1 LYVQHGISLKHTA
14 AAFGVVALGLTLAAC
29 GGSGNNGNPFPVKGG
44 TSAAGG
50 SGSGSSSSGGV
61 VSQSGQGARLNATTL
76 SGADIAAD
84 VESADSWLPSDLKLV
99 GSGGQNSG
107 SAILTNSYYKIPSM
121 SCIELGQEYGGPA
134 FGEQAYYSNSA
145 LNSSNTAG
153 YEWAV
158 YEFPT
163 AADAQSF
170 VKDLAAKF
178 ASCGKFSGKNTS
190 GGQVSG
196 SYSVGPASEAQVP
209 MADTAFDAHV
219 TVTASQ
225 TANADLVAAAD
236 GNIVVFGGSVALSSA
251 TLSQS
256 PTPAAVVENILSAVG
271 TGVADQPSPTTG
283 IPTTTAV
290 PEISIPALPSV
301 DTGAGQ

>member
-1 LYVQHGISLKHTA
+1 MQHSISLKYA
-14 AAFGVVALGLTLAAC
+14 AAALSAVALGLSLTAC

-44 TSAAGG
+44 TSTAGG

-61 VSQSGQGARLNATTL
+61 ISQTGQGARLDATTL
-76 SGADIAAD
+76 TGSDIAAD

-99 GSGGQNSG
+99 GSGGSNSG
-107 SAILTNSYYKIPSM
+107 SAILANSYYKIPSM
-121 SCIELGQEYGGPA
+121 TCIEMGQEYGGA
-134 FGEQAYYSNSA
+134 GFGEQAYYSNSA
-145 LNSSNTAG
+145 LNSDGTAG

-158 YEFPT
+158 YEFPSAT
-163 AADAQSF
+163 DAQSF
-170 VKDLAAKF
+170 VKDMASKF
-178 ASCGKFSGKNTS
+178 ASCGQFSGKNTS

-196 SYSVGPASEAQVP
+196 SYTVGPTSEAQVP

-219 TVTASQ
+219 TVTAAQ
-225 TANADLVAAAD
+225 TANADLVAASD

-256 PTPAAVVENILSAVG
+256 PTPAAVVQDIMSAVA
-271 TGVADQPSPTTG
+271 TGVADQPPATSD

-290 PEISIPALPSV
+290 PEISIPALPSI
-301 DTGAGQ
+301 DTGAGR

>member
-1 LYVQHGISLKHTA
+1 MHNTISLKYVA
-14 AAFGVVALGLTLAAC
+14 AAFGVVALGLSLTAC

-44 TSAAGG
+44 STAAGG

-61 VSQSGQGARLNATTL
+61 VSQTGQGARLNATTL
-76 SGADIAAD
+76 TGADIAAD

-99 GSGGQNSG
+99 TSGGSNSG
-107 SAILTNSYYKIPSM
+107 PQILANKYYDIPKM

-145 LNSSNTAG
+145 LNGSNSGG

-163 AADAQSF
+163 AADAQTF
-170 VKDLAAKF
+170 VKDLASKF
-178 ASCGKFSGKNTS
+178 ASCGQFSGKNTS
-190 GGQVSG
+190 GGKVSG
-196 SYSVGPASEAQVP
+196 SYSVGPTSEAQVP

-225 TANADLVAAAD
+225 TANADLVAASD
-236 GNIVVFGGSVALSSA
+236 GNIVVFGGSVALASA

-256 PTPAAVVENILSAVG
+256 PTPAAVVEDILSAVA
-271 TGVADQPSPTTG
+271 TGVADQPSPG
-283 IPTTTAV
+283 ADIPTTTAI